1 MMQIDEASVRPVV
14 RTKLADTVIQQ
25 FLSMIRKGDWQQG
38 QRLPPERDLA
48 ELFNVSRGTL
58 RSAIQELAFLGYVDV
73 RQGDGTYVCLP
84 DNQVLAQPFKAL
96 LASQPQLSRDLMQFR
111 YIVEPDT
118 ARLAARH
125 CTDADAQRLHAR
137 IAEQARQGRSTG
149 APGRGGHRVSCRGRT
164 DCGQPTPARGWRP
177 ATQHP
182 RGVPRYRGSL
192 ANNPNRET
200 IRQHRLIVDAIVA
213 GDEQRASDAMA
224 AHLRWVIAGAGF
236 DPASF

>member
-1 MMQIDEASVRPVV
+1 MQIDAASVRQVV

-25 FLSMIRKGDWQQG
+25 FLSMIRRGDWQQG
-38 QRLPPERDLA
+38 HRLPPERELA

-96 LASQPQLSRDLMQFR
+96 LAGQPQLSRDLMQFR
-111 YIVEPDT
+111 YIVEPQM
-118 ARLAARH
+118 ARLAARN
-125 CTDADAQRLHAR
+125 CGAADAERLHAR
-137 IAEQARQGRSTG
+137 IAEQVAMADQQKRLVAEDIALHAEIARIAGNRLLLEVGDLLRNILEES
-149 APGRGGHRVSCRGRT
+149 
-164 DCGQPTPARGWRP
+164 
-177 ATQHP
+177 
-182 RGVPRYRGSL
+182 RYQGSL
-192 ANNPNRET
+192 AKNPNHET

-213 GDEQRASDAMA
+213 GDEQGASDAMA

-236 DPASF
+236 DPATF